1 MSIGL
6 DDKPSG
12 ERSAGNP
19 LSPFEIAGTKDGHI
33 VRIMRRSQSAE
44 KGEKQIG
51 RAYGVPRQSSTL
63 QKESKSGKSALR
75 LESQGL
81 QIPAGGIA

>member
-19 LSPFEIAGTKDGHI
+19 LSPFEITGTRDGLT
-33 VRIMRRSQSAE
+33 VRIMRRSQSVE
-44 KGEKQIG
+44 KGEQQIG

-63 QKESKSGKSALR
+63 QEKSKSWKSALR

-81 QIPAGGIA
+81 QMPAGGIA